1 MIRTFDLERIQSLH
15 ENQVL
20 FNLTESGF
28 HPYSINEL
36 LNRDQKVEI
45 NTLQLGYGQTNG
57 SVELRRKI
65 AGLYHNLDEDNIIVS
80 NGSSEANFIACH
92 SLVEKGDEV
101 AMMVPNYMQIW
112 GIVEEMG
119 AIPKAFHLLEEKSW
133 APDLDE
139 LRQIVN
145 DKTKMIAIC
154 NPNNPTGNILT
165 DSEMAE
171 IVEIAESVG
180 AWIYC
185 DEVYRGAELSGI
197 ETPSF
202 IGKYDKVLVTGGLS
216 KAYALPGLRLGWL
229 AGPKETIEN
238 AWTYHDY
245 TSISPGLI
253 SQKIAEFALETELR
267 NKILTRNRELLR
279 VNLKAMQK
287 WVDSQERE
295 YRFAPPKGGG
305 MAFLSYDFELNSRAV
320 SDYLR
325 EEHSLFIAAGEWFG
339 MEGFIRIGIGA
350 ETEFLKMSLELLE
363 IGIEDLFTRNLL

>member
-1 MIRTFDLERIQSLH
+1 MRVFDLERIQSLY

-28 HPYSINEL
+28 HPYTINEL
-36 LNRDQKVEI
+36 LNRDQKVAI
-45 NTLQLGYGQTNG
+45 NNLQLGYGQTNG
-57 SVELRRKI
+57 AVKLRQRI
-65 AGLYHNLDEDNIIVS
+65 AALYQNLDEDNVIVC

-92 SLVEKGDEV
+92 SLLESGDEV

-119 AIPKAFHLLEEKSW
+119 AIPKAFHLVEKKSW

-139 LRQIVN
+139 LREIVN
-145 DKTKMIAIC
+145 ERTKMIAIC
-154 NPNNPTGNILT
+154 NPNNPTGNILSE
-165 DSEMAE
+165 SEMDK

-185 DEVYRGAELSGI
+185 DEVYRGAELNSV

-229 AGPKETIEN
+229 AGSKETIAN
-238 AWTYHDY
+238 AWSYHDY
-245 TSISPGLI
+245 TSIAPGLI
-253 SQKIAEFALETELR
+253 SQTIAEYALENELR
-267 NKILTRNRELLR
+267 NKILARNRELLNI
-279 VNLKAMQK
+279 NLKAMQT
-287 WVDSQERE
+287 WVDAQERE
-295 YRFAPPKGGG
+295 YRFVPPKGGG
-305 MAFLSYDFELNSRAV
+305 MAFISYDFDLNSRAL

-339 MEGFIRIGIGA
+339 MDGYIRIGIGA
-350 ETEFLKMSLELLE
+350 ETEFLQMSLELLE
-363 IGIEDLFTRNLL
+363 IGIDDLLKNNLI